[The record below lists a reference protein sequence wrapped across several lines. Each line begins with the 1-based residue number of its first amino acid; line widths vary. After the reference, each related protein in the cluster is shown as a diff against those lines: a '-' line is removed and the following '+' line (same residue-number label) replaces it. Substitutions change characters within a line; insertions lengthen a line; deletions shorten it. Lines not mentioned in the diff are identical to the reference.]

1 MTANKR
7 PSPAVPFDH
16 ADSLPLDALRVL
28 VAPGEPLAGFAQ
40 ASIGTGPDG
49 ETVIDAA
56 PELAVE
62 LFGDSPGRAVALR
75 IRVPDPAAE

>member
-1 MTANKR
+1 
-7 PSPAVPFDH
+7 VPFDRAVH
-16 ADSLPLDALRVL
+16 LPPDAPRVP

-56 PELAVE
+56 PALAVE

-75 IRVPDPAAE
+75 IRVPGPAAE